1 MPIYKT
7 KNEDFFKK
15 WSPEMAY
22 VLGFFTADG
31 NMIRNNRGAH
41 FMAFYSTDF
50 SLIEKVGNLLK
61 SNHKISVKN
70 KSKVNPLWRDC
81 YQLQIGSKEI
91 FNDLINLGMT
101 PNKSLTIKMPTVP
114 NEFLNHFLRG
124 YFDGDGHV
132 SVSTY
137 QKKDRNNK
145 STGIITGFTSG
156 SKNFLEGLMRILKKG
171 KIIRGGT
178 LYHTDGYHLCFSTHD
193 SLRLYNFMY
202 QQEKDLFLERKKSI
216 FEHYFSNWT
225 GRSIG

>member
-1 MPIYKT
+1 MPIYKA

-31 NMIRNNRGAH
+31 NMIKNNRGAH
-41 FMAFYSTDF
+41 FIAFYSTDKDIIGKIRIALNSNLKV
-50 SLIEKVGNLLK
+50 SL
-61 SNHKISVKN
+61 KN
-70 KSKVNPLWRDC
+70 KHSINSHWKNS

-91 FNDLINLGMT
+91 FNDLLNLGMT
-101 PNKSLTIKMPTVP
+101 PNKSLTIKMPIVP
-114 NEFLNHFLRG
+114 PEFLSHFLRG

-137 QKKDRNNK
+137 QQKDRKNK
-145 STGIITGFTSG
+145 SKVIITGFTSG
-156 SKNFLEGLMRILKKG
+156 SRNFLEGLKKILKKRE
-171 KIIRGGT
+171 IIRGGT
-178 LYHTDGYHLCFSTHD
+178 LFHSSGHRLCFSTHD

-202 QQEKDLFLERKKSI
+202 RNENSLCLSRKKVI
-216 FEHYFSNWT
+216 FEHYFNNWT